1 LLGCNRRYLEYLSSL
16 DDFSAGVRA
25 LDRLTQPR
33 PVNGRNVRGLNFF
46 SRAEQALLA
55 ALQRPA
61 FNIAGLRRADLLPL
75 LGQCSPATLS
85 RHLARLRQLR
95 VIKRV
100 TGTYRYYLTRAGR
113 AAIAA
118 GRRLTEHT
126 IIPALA

>member
-1 LLGCNRRYLEYLSSL
+1 
-16 DDFSAGVRA
+16 
-25 LDRLTQPR
+25 
-33 PVNGRNVRGLNFF
+33 
-46 SRAEQALLA
+46 LLA
-55 ALQRPA
+55 ALQLPA

-75 LGQCSPATLS
+75 LSQCSPATLT
-85 RHLARLRQLR
+85 RQLARLRRLH

-100 TGTYRYYLTRAGR
+100 AGTYRYYLTRTGR

>member
-1 LLGCNRRYLEYLSSL
+1 MTVDNQRDETGSVANELAIDMATDSEIRQ
-16 DDFSAGVRA
+16 SA
-25 LDRLTQPR
+25 
-33 PVNGRNVRGLNFF
+33 
-46 SRAEQALLA
+46 S
-55 ALQRPA
+55 
-61 FNIAGLRRADLLPL
+61 FNISGIRRADLVSLVA
-75 LGQCSPATLS
+75 QCSSPTLT
-85 RHLARLRQLR
+85 RHLARPRQLG